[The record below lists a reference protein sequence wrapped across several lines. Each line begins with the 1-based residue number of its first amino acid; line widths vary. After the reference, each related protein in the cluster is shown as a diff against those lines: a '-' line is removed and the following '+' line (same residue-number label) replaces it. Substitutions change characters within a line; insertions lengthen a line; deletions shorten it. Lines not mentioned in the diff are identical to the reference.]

1 MDTENICMDSKHKI
15 HISFV
20 SDSEADKAKRLGSI
34 NWLLF
39 RTNSRLYSTKM
50 GEITGKFFINFL
62 GITASIWGFLA
73 NLPNPVSIL
82 LGIVSLMW
90 ATYKML
96 EKREDWLYRRSE
108 RRKHEKD
115 NNTNDA

>member
-1 MDTENICMDSKHKI
+1 MDRNTKI
-15 HISFV
+15 HLPPV
-20 SDSEADKAKRLGSI
+20 GSNEHFASKQDGGI
-34 NWLLF
+34 NWFYF
-39 RTNSRLYSTKM
+39 RTNYRLYSKKM
-50 GEITGKFFINFL
+50 GEITGKFLLNIL
-62 GITASIWGFLA
+62 GITTTIWGFLS

-115 NNTNDA
+115 NKTNDI